1 VSFILRKIRKGRWH
15 GSDVLKWL
23 PANELPADSL
33 VDLATKDNQLS
44 IYIVEG
50 DRSNLDRII
59 AALSANCDFI
69 SNFDYALLD
78 KEVLDVIKIKMTN
91 VKGET
96 PDEEVN
102 AVHRDLVELSA
113 SQILELA
120 AAISAKA
127 ERGRLTNKQVLRV
140 LANAVGSGHIERDKL
155 KLKADELAKIDNELK
170 ERTERPE
177 K

>member
-1 VSFILRKIRKGRWH
+1 
-15 GSDVLKWL
+15 
-23 PANELPADSL
+23 
-33 VDLATKDNQLS
+33 
-44 IYIVEG
+44 
-50 DRSNLDRII
+50 
-59 AALSANCDFI
+59 
-69 SNFDYALLD
+69 
-78 KEVLDVIKIKMTN
+78 
-91 VKGET
+91 
-96 PDEEVN
+96 
-102 AVHRDLVELSA
+102 VELSA

-127 ERGRLTNKQVLRV
+127 EGGRLTNKQVLRV